1 MSEYYLADQRSSERA
16 KQRGLERKEEQV
28 SAKSQ
33 NVKVTLL
40 GDFQFPSSE
49 PQGCDPYN
57 SLHGRTTR
65 EAWLARR
72 DQG

>member
-1 MSEYYLADQRSSERA
+1 MSEYYLADQRARERA
-16 KQRGLERKEEQV
+16 KQRTLDRKEQP
-28 SAKSQ
+28 AAAQSQ

-40 GDFQFPSSE
+40 GDFLFPSNE
-49 PQGCDPYN
+49 RQGFDPYN

-72 DQG
+72 ERR